1 MFEHDAP
8 YVAAD
13 LLSEDAIKQHIH
25 LHFVGPQGKMD
36 RLIRDTLQTDS
47 LSTFVCEIQP
57 TPTHK

>member
-8 YVAAD
+8 YIAAD
-13 LLSEDAIKQHIH
+13 LLSEYAIKEHIH

-47 LSTFVCEIQP
+47 LLARHSLASAAFRL
-57 TPTHK
+57 